1 LLAEFYNRPVLTGS
15 CCLIIGA
22 ILPLAFSPFGYYFV
36 GILSPAILFFF
47 WLGATPKQAFTY
59 GYLYGFGMFGTGVN
73 WLHISINLFG
83 GVNLAGALLLTLLLI
98 AFLALYPALVGLI
111 ACRSFINNRK
121 ASFLVLILPALWTL
135 AEWCREWVL
144 TGFPWLNLGN
154 SQIDSPL
161 AGLAP
166 VLGVYGISFAV
177 CLSAGCLINLIIT
190 SDRGKIVTL
199 ASLLMLWLAS
209 HYLYQHDWTRMK
221 PENLSVTLIQGAIP
235 QELKW
240 KPEQRQPTFD
250 LYLGLSEPYWDSDI
264 IVWPE
269 TAIPAFYHQAK
280 PFIDSLDAVAEL
292 HDMALLTGIP
302 YKDMDKR
309 KIFNSI
315 LLLGKEE
322 GLYHK
327 HHLVPFGE
335 YLPLDRLLRPF
346 LYFLKIPMS
355 DFSPGTNEPVTLDT
369 RKASIGVTICYEDAF
384 GKEVIKTLPQA
395 TLLLNVS
402 NDAWFG
408 DSIAPHQHLQIA
420 QMRALETGRYLLRA
434 TNTGISAV
442 INEKGKIIARS
453 PQFTADA
460 LSADVLTFQGITP
473 YVITGNWTIVISC
486 LMIVL
491 FYLYRL
497 RKERAST

>member
-1 LLAEFYNRPVLTGS
+1 
-15 CCLIIGA
+15 
-22 ILPLAFSPFGYYFV
+22 LAFAPFGYYFI

-47 WLGATPKQAFTY
+47 WLGATPKQAFLY

-98 AFLALYPALVGLI
+98 AFIALYPALVGFI
-111 ACRSFINNRK
+111 ACRSFINRHANY
-121 ASFLVLILPALWTL
+121 LVLILPALWTL

-166 VLGVYGISFAV
+166 VTGIYGISFAV
-177 CLSAGCLINLIIT
+177 CLSAGCLVNLMIT
-190 SDRGKIVTL
+190 SNRGRIATL
-199 ASLLMLWLAS
+199 ASLLILWLTS
-209 HYLYQHDWTRMK
+209 YCLYQHDWTRM
-221 PENLSVTLIQGAIP
+221 ETESLSVTLIQGAIP
-235 QELKW
+235 QEMKW
-240 KPEQRQPTFD
+240 MPEQRQPTFE
-250 LYLGLSEPYWDSDI
+250 LYLGLSKPYWDSDI

-269 TAIPAFYHQAK
+269 TAIPALYNNAK
-280 PFIDSLDAVAEL
+280 SFIDSLDAVAEL
-292 HDMALLTGIP
+292 HDVALLTGIP
-302 YKDMDKR
+302 YKDMDKM
-309 KIFNSI
+309 KIHNSI

-335 YLPLDRLLRPF
+335 YLPFDRLLRPI

-355 DFSPGTNEPVTLDT
+355 DFSPGTNKPETLDT
-369 RKASIGVTICYEDAF
+369 NKASIGVTICYEDAF
-384 GKEVIKTLPQA
+384 GKEVIKTLPRA

-420 QMRALETGRYLLRA
+420 QMRALETGRYLVRA

-460 LSADVLTFQGITP
+460 LSADVLTFQGATP
-473 YVITGNWTIVISC
+473 YVITGNWMIVIFC

-491 FYLYRL
+491 FNLYQL
-497 RKERAST
+497 QKKPASA

>member
-1 LLAEFYNRPVLTGS
+1 MAARKNKTIS
-15 CCLIIGA
+15 KK
-22 ILPLAFSPFGYYFV
+22 
-36 GILSPAILFFF
+36 
-47 WLGATPKQAFTY
+47 TTTKQQ
-59 GYLYGFGMFGTGVN
+59 
-73 WLHISINLFG
+73 
-83 GVNLAGALLLTLLLI
+83 
-98 AFLALYPALVGLI
+98 
-111 ACRSFINNRK
+111 RK
-121 ASFLVLILPALWTL
+121 APESWNDIARMVVMDGLPFN
-135 AEWCREWVL
+135 E
-144 TGFPWLNLGN
+144 
-154 SQIDSPL
+154 
-161 AGLAP
+161 AGVKA
-166 VLGVYGISFAV
+166 
-177 CLSAGCLINLIIT
+177 
-190 SDRGKIVTL
+190 
-199 ASLLMLWLAS
+199 
-209 HYLYQHDWTRMK
+209 
-221 PENLSVTLIQGAIP
+221 
-235 QELKW
+235 
-240 KPEQRQPTFD
+240 
-250 LYLGLSEPYWDSDI
+250 GLSESYWDSDI

-280 PFIDSLDAVAEL
+280 HFIKSLDAVAEL

-302 YKDMDKR
+302 YKDMDKK

-335 YLPLDRLLRPF
+335 YLPLDKLLRPL

-355 DFSPGTNEPVTLDT
+355 DFSPETNEPEPLVTK
-369 RKASIGVTICYEDAF
+369 KASIGVTICYEDAF

-420 QMRALETGRYLLRA
+420 RMRALETGRYLLRA

-460 LSADVLTFQGITP
+460 LSANVLTFQGTTP

-486 LMIVL
+486 LMIVIL
-491 FYLYRL
+491 NLYRL
-497 RKERAST
+497 QKKQAST